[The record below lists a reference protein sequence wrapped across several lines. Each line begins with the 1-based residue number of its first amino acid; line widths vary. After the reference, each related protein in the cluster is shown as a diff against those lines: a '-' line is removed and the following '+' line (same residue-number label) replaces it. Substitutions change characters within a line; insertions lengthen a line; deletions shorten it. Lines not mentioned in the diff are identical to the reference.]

1 MDISMFFR
9 NFPAFMRDEL
19 SSFGFTDVLDIF
31 VLSLL
36 FLGIYQ
42 FLHDRRAANLLVGLV
57 VLLAIWVI
65 VAFLEMSATAYLLDH
80 VFSVGFL
87 ALIVIFRDE
96 IRTVLEKVGDRPWRG
111 IRRLGDDK
119 SADETEAMIS
129 AICDAVGDMR
139 KPDPKTGESTGAL
152 IVLERTTKLGD
163 IAESGTVLDAVPS
176 ATAFQAIFYKGAPMH
191 DGAVLV
197 RGNRIAAAG
206 CMLPITLD
214 TSISQELGSR
224 HRAALGMSDVSDAII
239 VVLSEETGTISLA
252 YDGVMIRDLSIKGL
266 QIALTERLVHKK
278 ERAEEKKE
286 TKKTN
291 DR

>member
-9 NFPAFMRDEL
+9 NFPVFIKDEL

-57 VLLAIWVI
+57 VLLVVWVI
-65 VAFLEMSATAYLLDH
+65 VAFLEMSATEYLLDH

-119 SADETEAMIS
+119 SADETMAMIS
-129 AICDAVGDMR
+129 AICEAVGDMC
-139 KPDPKTGESTGAL
+139 KPDIKTGESTGAL

-163 IAESGTVLDAVPS
+163 VVESGTVLDAVPS

-191 DGAVLV
+191 DGAVII
-197 RGNRIAAAG
+197 RNNRIAAAG
-206 CMLPITLD
+206 CMLPIALD
-214 TSISQELGSR
+214 NTISQELGSR
-224 HRAALGMSDVSDAII
+224 HRAALGMSDVSDAVI
-239 VVLSEETGTISLA
+239 VVVSEETGTISLA
-252 YDGVMIRDLSIKGL
+252 CDGVMIRKLSIKGL
-266 QIALTERLVHKK
+266 QIALAERLVHKK
-278 ERAEEKKE
+278 DRAEEKK
-286 TKKTN
+286 KTLK